1 MAPVLYVNIIRQV
14 ISLTHRSR
22 KILYLITWR
31 VYFFMH
37 FLTFNSLLPWK
48 LPIWVKG
55 ITGRRMVADALCYS
69 ATWRRAASKGT
80 ATFPYSSASIL
91 AIVYHQKDTSFNKSS
106 RSHASN
112 DQNSLMLYY
121 KKMIIVLR
129 RWGGNIIE
137 TKRRKQPVSKV
148 IQASSMLL
156 SQPYKCGTNGLWSD
170 SNGIHGCH
178 GPFRWDY

>member
-1 MAPVLYVNIIRQV
+1 MAPVLYANIIRQV

-37 FLTFNSLLPWK
+37 FLTFNSLLTWK
-48 LPIWVKG
+48 LPHLG
-55 ITGRRMVADALCYS
+55 QGYYRETDGCRRSVLLRYAAARHFQRHAD
-69 ATWRRAASKGT
+69 
-80 ATFPYSSASIL
+80 FPYSFAFIF

-106 RSHASN
+106 HSHASN

-121 KKMIIVLR
+121 KKMIIVP
-129 RWGGNIIE
+129 RWWGENIIE
-137 TKRRKQPVSKV
+137 TKRRTQPVSKV

-156 SQPYKCGTNGLWSD
+156 SRPYKCGTNGLWSD

-178 GPFRWDY
+178 GSFRWDY

>member
-1 MAPVLYVNIIRQV
+1 MCIFSC
-14 ISLTHRSR
+14 IS
-22 KILYLITWR
+22 
-31 VYFFMH
+31 
-37 FLTFNSLLPWK
+37 SLLIPYSHGSF
-48 LPIWVKG
+48 PIWVKG
-55 ITGRRMVADALCYS
+55 ITGRRMAADAPCCS
-69 ATWRRAASKGT
+69 ATRRRGTSKGT
-80 ATFPYSSASIL
+80 TTFPYSSASIL
-91 AIVYHQKDTSFNKSS
+91 AIVYHSSFNKSL

-121 KKMIIVLR
+121 KKMIIVPR

-156 SQPYKCGTNGLWSD
+156 SRPYKCGTNGLWSD

-178 GPFRWDY
+178 GSFCWDY

>member
-1 MAPVLYVNIIRQV
+1 MAPVLYVNIIRRV

-31 VYFFMH
+31 VFFSCIS
-37 FLTFNSLLPWK
+37 TLLIPYSHGSF
-48 LPIWVKG
+48 PIWVKG
-55 ITGRRMVADALCYS
+55 ITGRRMAADAPCCFAS
-69 ATWRRAASKGT
+69 RRRGTSKGT
-80 ATFPYSSASIL
+80 VTFPYSSASIL
-91 AIVYHQKDTSFNKSS
+91 AIVYHQKDTSFNESS
-106 RSHASN
+106 CSHASN
-112 DQNSLMLYY
+112 DQYSLMLYY

-156 SQPYKCGTNGLWSD
+156 SRPYKCGTNGLWSD
-170 SNGIHGCH
+170 CNGIHGCH
-178 GPFRWDY
+178 GSSHWDY